1 MNAYIY
7 YKLDSETE
15 YDLVVASE
23 YFEKIGWDVQTNGLN
38 LLVTTDESERKV
50 DGMGDDGLYFD
61 AVLEDLKPLIAK
73 LNKDIDIAATVD
85 TSEVAGEMMDYLVSS
100 VDGQL
105 KIKRSDWYL
114 ETCMRSYVD
123 YKDFCDKFC
132 DCSEEEYAE
141 IKDCEFV
148 YLLETDDG
156 EILSGEVPMYEVKI

>member
-1 MNAYIY
+1 MNTYIY

-15 YDLVVASE
+15 SDSAVVRE
-23 YFEKIGWDVQTNGLN
+23 YFENIGWDVQTEGLH
-38 LLVTTDESERKV
+38 LLVTTDESKRKV

-85 TSEVAGEMMDYLVSS
+85 TSEAAGEMMDYLVSS

-105 KIKRSDWYL
+105 KIKRSDWYV
-114 ETCMRSYVD
+114 EACMDD
-123 YKDFCDKFC
+123 YEDYEDFSDSFC

-156 EILSGEVPMYEVKI
+156 EILSVEVPMYEVKI